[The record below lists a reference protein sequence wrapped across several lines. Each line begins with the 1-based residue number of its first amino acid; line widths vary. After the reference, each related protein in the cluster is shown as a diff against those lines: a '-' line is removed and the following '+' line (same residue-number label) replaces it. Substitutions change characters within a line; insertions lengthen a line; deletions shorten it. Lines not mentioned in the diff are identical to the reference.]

1 MVRGLLG
8 IIVTVLVAW
17 NLSAQNHVDSLRQV
31 LTTIDDRQQVEILQK
46 LSDQYFYQD
55 IDSAFYYAHMSLAK
69 AEVYRMS
76 ENILLAHLR
85 LALIYQFLNK
95 HPESNRSIVTADSLY
110 IRKLFSREVSIQ
122 YNYYNGVI
130 RLNCLQDLDTAL
142 IYFRKAVDTAK
153 KIKEKEYRLRSL
165 ANIGNIYFQKGQ
177 MPLALKS
184 YQQCNQLADSLD
196 QARDKMYATYYIGNI
211 YWSEGNTQV
220 GKEYLYKAMKMAS
233 GMNDQYLLG
242 SIANN
247 LSLIYIESGQTD
259 SAMVLVRKSIRC
271 NEKANNSGSSGHVYV
286 NYGHMLLKNEQVD
299 SARYYADKAKT
310 LIDPHKD
317 IQKQIN
323 LNSLYSDLFHKQGNR
338 KEALKYHEM
347 SYDLARKN
355 KLPDLEIECLDGLAD
370 YEAKMGNYKLANFY
384 NKEANL
390 LRDSVYNHERAGQIA
405 FLQKTFELDQKD
417 KQNELLKAQNAIS
430 EAELKHEKQRIHL
443 LWVIVIGCFIIIG
456 TTTVFIFISQRKRRE
471 TQHLNVQLEKLNSEL
486 EETNDMKN
494 VLFSIMGH
502 DLKSPVT
509 SIISLSDLMIEQES
523 TYFADKEKR
532 LRFNNIINDSASM
545 LLSFIDSMVYWFR
558 NVSGELAVRPMKI
571 VCHDFMMEMVSW
583 YRSSAR
589 IKEIELKLQGPTE
602 CTMLG
607 DMHMLQTVVRN
618 LVGNAIKFS
627 PKESVVE
634 LNWRKASEYMVISIR
649 DYGVGLSEDQLL
661 TFSSEKYMAST
672 QGTDGEQGTG
682 VGLYL
687 CRELV
692 KKMGGDLLVES
703 SPGAGTEF
711 TIHLPQ

>member
-1 MVRGLLG
+1 MKRVIWGL
-8 IIVTVLVAW
+8 VWSALVVY
-17 NLSAQNHVDSLRQV
+17 NLPALENVDSLRQV
-31 LTTIDDRQQVEILQK
+31 LTTVDDRQQVEILQK

-69 AEVYRMS
+69 AEVHYMP
-76 ENILLAHLR
+76 EKVLLAHLR
-85 LALIYQFLNK
+85 LALIFQFLNK
-95 HPESNRSIVTADSLY
+95 HPESNRSITKADSLY
-110 IRKLFSREVSIQ
+110 NRRLFSAATNIQ
-122 YNYYNGVI
+122 YNYYKGVI
-130 RLNCLQDLDTAL
+130 RLNRLQDLDTAL
-142 IYFRKAVDTAK
+142 IHFRKAVEAAK
-153 KIKEKEYRLRSL
+153 RINEKHYRLRSL

-184 YQQCNQLADSLD
+184 YQQCNQLADSLN
-196 QARDKMYATYYIGNI
+196 QARVKMYSNYYIGNI
-211 YWSEGNTQV
+211 YWSEGNSRV
-220 GKEYLYKAMKMAS
+220 GKEYLYKAMKMAI

-247 LSLIYIESGQTD
+247 LSLIYIESGQID
-259 SAMVLVRKSIRC
+259 SALILVRKSISC
-271 NEKANNSGSSGHVYV
+271 HEKANYSGSAGHVYV
-286 NYGHMLLKNEQVD
+286 NYGHMLLENDQVD

-310 LIDPHKD
+310 LIDPQKD
-317 IQKQIN
+317 VQKQIN
-323 LNSLYSDLFHKQGNR
+323 LNSLYSDLYHQQGKR
-338 KEALKYHEM
+338 QKALKYHEM

-417 KQNELLKAQNAIS
+417 KQNELLRAQNVIS
-430 EAELKHEKQRIHL
+430 EAELKDEKQRIQL
-443 LWVIVIGCFIIIG
+443 LWVIVIGCFMIIG
-456 TTTVFIFISQRKRRE
+456 TITVFILISQRKRKE
-471 TQHLNVQLEKLNSEL
+471 TQHLNAQLEQLNSEL
-486 EETNDMKN
+486 EETNEMKN

-523 TYFADKEKR
+523 TYFEDKEKR
-532 LRFNNIINDSASM
+532 LKFNNIINDSASM

-558 NVSGELAVRPMKI
+558 NVNGELAVRPVKI
-571 VCHDFMMEMVSW
+571 VCYDFMKEMVSW

-589 IKEIELKLQGPTE
+589 IKEIELTLQGPTE
-602 CTMLG
+602 CIMLG
-607 DMHMLQTVVRN
+607 DLHMLQTVIRN
-618 LVGNAIKFS
+618 LLGNAIKYS
-627 PKESVVE
+627 PKGSAIE
-634 LNWRKASEYMVISIR
+634 LNWRQSLEHMVISIR
-649 DYGVGLSEDQLL
+649 DYGVGLSADQLR
-661 TFSSEKYMAST
+661 TFSSDKYMTST
-672 QGTDGEQGTG
+672 QGTEGEKGTG